1 MKKTL
6 YIFLLILA
14 GGCGIFDDDSSNE
27 PLSKLYVT
35 LQGVDQVA
43 VLDAENLEIIKLID
57 TDFNGSEMDNT
68 PHFVSIDKTNG
79 YWFVTTIMSGYVGMY
94 DLESDALIDT
104 LMLGD
109 SPALMTLDVDNKK
122 LYCSRMMPMAGMMMG
137 TVSQVIQE
145 IDYSTGS
152 LESVTEYQ
160 IDSPSPHGISVD
172 AASGYIITASNTA
185 DWLYQIDL
193 ISGQV
198 TGAAL
203 DQNINP
209 STPGMEVQR
218 LKPIQCTVTSPNR
231 VAVSCS
237 AGKWMNPYTGVE
249 TEINGN
255 IQLWDTSTMTL
266 VDSLNFQWSSKP
278 WHSVKSPISNTIFVV
293 LSGDGSVAN
302 SSGIASVSINNDEL
316 ILNWI
321 SRDNDFH
328 TLHGIDVSGDGSRLF
343 VSSRLT
349 GEIHMLDANSGTLV
363 STMQLSDN
371 PDMLLCGGVAAGR

>member
-122 LYCSRMMPMAGMMMG
+122 LYC
-137 TVSQVIQE
+137 
-145 IDYSTGS
+145 
-152 LESVTEYQ
+152 
-160 IDSPSPHGISVD
+160 
-172 AASGYIITASNTA
+172 
-185 DWLYQIDL
+185 
-193 ISGQV
+193 
-198 TGAAL
+198 
-203 DQNINP
+203 
-209 STPGMEVQR
+209 
-218 LKPIQCTVTSPNR
+218 
-231 VAVSCS
+231 
-237 AGKWMNPYTGVE
+237 
-249 TEINGN
+249 
-255 IQLWDTSTMTL
+255 
-266 VDSLNFQWSSKP
+266 
-278 WHSVKSPISNTIFVV
+278 
-293 LSGDGSVAN
+293 
-302 SSGIASVSINNDEL
+302 
-316 ILNWI
+316 
-321 SRDNDFH
+321 
-328 TLHGIDVSGDGSRLF
+328 
-343 VSSRLT
+343 
-349 GEIHMLDANSGTLV
+349 
-363 STMQLSDN
+363 
-371 PDMLLCGGVAAGR
+371 